1 MNEVFGLNAEAWNTW
16 LEYRKEIRKPL
27 KPMSQ
32 KLAAKKLAK
41 FGKDQMR
48 VVEQAIENGW
58 TGLWPLTEKGNGG
71 PPQFRAEKKAQRD
84 QIEMNELKIRA
95 EKIGFRQPIPG
106 EDVCG
111 YRTLVER
118 AEARSYDERRA
129 QSRGMQPI
137 LKIVG
142 GAS

>member
-16 LEYRKEIRKPL
+16 LAYRKEIRKPL

-71 PPQFRAEKKAQRD
+71 PPAFRAEKKAQRD
-84 QIEMNELKIRA
+84 LIEMNELKIRA
-95 EKIGFRQPIPG
+95 EKIGFRQPLPG
-106 EDVCG
+106 EDLLS

-118 AEARSYDERRA
+118 AEWQASEKRRVQA
-129 QSRGMQPI
+129 RGMQPI
-137 LKIVG
+137 AKLLG